1 MLDEIFVQGLD
12 NFSWPRWIWRFF
24 SLILRSSSI
33 PSSLCSFLLRLQ
45 CWHSL
50 EKLLMKANTVL
61 FFDITTII
69 GDDHASFGK
78 NPSAIHG
85 FRDARLCHIK
95 IDRLL
100 LNYLLD
106 TKTWVCLWF
115 ARRLCDAIF
124 RLRTLILMRRCLRNR
139 QFLPLR
145 RRGAP
150 QITHSLDTLWVRKVL
165 RLYFVLEWGKVTH

>member
-1 MLDEIFVQGLD
+1 MNIKIC
-12 NFSWPRWIWRFF
+12 FSNSEVFLYSIIPVF
-24 SLILRSSSI
+24 LSSS
-33 PSSLCSFLLRLQ
+33 LAMLTLTR
-45 CWHSL
+45 
-50 EKLLMKANTVL
+50 KLLMKANTVL

-106 TKTWVCLWF
+106 TKTWVRLCF

-124 RLRTLILMRRCLRNR
+124 RLRTIILMRRCLRNR